1 MTYSLDLRERV
12 VAFCRKGGSKT
23 EAALRFGVHR
33 QTVYSWLGAASLEP
47 KKHGRRKRKLD
58 WLALQRDIDEY
69 PDKTLKERAD
79 AFGVAV
85 NAIWY
90 AAHEMKNSNKKNLQ
104 ICRARQ

>member
-1 MTYSLDLRERV
+1 MTYSIDLRERV
-12 VAFCRKGGSKT
+12 VAFCREGGSKT

-33 QTVYSWLGAASLEP
+33 QTVYGWLGAESLEP
-47 KKHGRRKRKLD
+47 KKHGRRKRKLN
-58 WLALQRDIDEY
+58 WPALQRDIDEH

-104 ICRARQ
+104 IRRARR